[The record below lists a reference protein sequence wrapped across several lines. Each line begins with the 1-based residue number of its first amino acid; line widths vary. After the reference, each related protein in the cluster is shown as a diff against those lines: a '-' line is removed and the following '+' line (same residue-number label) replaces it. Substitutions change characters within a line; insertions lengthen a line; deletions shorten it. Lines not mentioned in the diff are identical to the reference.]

1 MQDKFQTGS
10 YPPPPPHGKETPT
23 CVFHGCEKGC
33 RKCNKDTGVVG
44 GEGLNRFVPPNGGPI
59 REGPYQ
65 GEGLFEKTVK
75 LTVSSSKIWQ

>member
-1 MQDKFQTGS
+1 MGRKPLHVFFMVVKRDVGS
-10 YPPPPPHGKETPT
+10 VIKRLGWW
-23 CVFHGCEKGC
+23 GG
-33 RKCNKDTGVVG
+33 G
-44 GEGLNRFVPPNGGPI
+44 GEGLNRFVPPNGGTI